1 MNAGEESRPDAVDEV
16 IALREEVARLKKI
29 VRVLMD
35 RSERITGEAVSEYGL
50 FQRQLVLGE
59 VVHKRTEQLR
69 QALYENQMMTR
80 RLRESEAKFRS
91 LAEQSLVGIAVTD
104 GTRFVYANDHFA
116 NTFGYTQAEMM
127 ALPLMDTV
135 AATDSEVVAEHLR
148 ACQADE
154 AHDRV
159 LSYQGHKKDGSLID
173 LELSSSRMIAG
184 DDNLVLVV
192 TDVTA
197 RKKAEHEVLTL
208 NERLTEL
215 ASRDP
220 LTGLYNRRLM
230 EDSMERETAIALRR
244 NTPLSVVMCDIDR
257 FKAVND
263 TYGHQAG
270 DEVLKAFASLLESHC
285 RRSDIAYRYGG
296 EEFIAVFPGMAV
308 GPATDWA
315 ERQRIA
321 VSEAKIPTESGVLRI
336 TASYG
341 VASFPAHGRTWQE
354 VVMAADTA
362 LYTAKISGRNQV
374 RRAPFPVSSADEG
387 HSERASNHD
396 VPRSTNLA
404 RGNGSWM

>member
-1 MNAGEESRPDAVDEV
+1 MNADEKSRPDAADEV
-16 IALREEVARLKKI
+16 VALRGEVARLKKI

-69 QALYENQMMTR
+69 QALHENQMMTR

-104 GTRFVYANDHFA
+104 ATRFIYANDHFA
-116 NTFGYTQAEMM
+116 NTFGYTQAEMIS
-127 ALPLMDTV
+127 LPLMATV
-135 AATDSEVVAEHLR
+135 AATDSELVAEHLH

-159 LSYQGHKKDGSLID
+159 LSYQGRKKDGSLID
-173 LELSSSRMIAG
+173 LELSSSRMVAG

-230 EDSMERETAIALRR
+230 EDSMEREAAIALRR

-257 FKAVND
+257 FKSVND

-270 DEVLKAFASLLESHC
+270 DEVLKAFASILESQC
-285 RRSDIAYRYGG
+285 RRSDIACRYGG

-315 ERQRIA
+315 ERQRVA

-341 VASFPAHGRTWQE
+341 VASFPTHGRTWQE

-374 RRAPFPVSSADEG
+374 CRAPFPVTSADESQG
-387 HSERASNHD
+387 ERASNHD

-404 RGNGSWM
+404 RGNGYSM